1 MSHGASCAVDDMK
14 KMEVL
19 TILRS
24 ESSRVGVGGIM
35 TTRHL
40 AARNEPER
48 EVRSCMDAAQRG
60 ANVHAR
66 DKTRLKVCQTPFD
79 VASTKEVMEL
89 LREHELSE
97 PKNISL
103 YRITT
108 TTLRY
113 IYQQTKGNLQLHSCC
128 SDGAIV
134 HSRNKLGRTRVLL
147 NSSQLIKLK
156 SREVFIHFPDAS
168 LRPRC
173 FTLSRSSIDA
183 PLSVNELIFTTTF
196 GRSASAAH

>member
-66 DKTRLKVCQTPFD
+66 DKTRLKGCQTPFD

-97 PKNISL
+97 PKKYLIIQDNDHDTPLYLSADQGKLAAAQLLLRVGWCNCSL
-103 YRITT
+103 TE
-108 TTLRY
+108 
-113 IYQQTKGNLQLHSCC
+113 Q
-128 SDGAIV
+128 AW
-134 HSRNKLGRTRVLL
+134 
-147 NSSQLIKLK
+147 
-156 SREVFIHFPDAS
+156 PDACRF
-168 LRPRC
+168 LALEL
-173 FTLSRSSIDA
+173 FTA
-183 PLSVNELIFTTTF
+183 
-196 GRSASAAH
+196 